1 MGHEPFEELESDNVM
16 LSSPNGNMLWTGD
29 PETISQIAGQGTR
42 FVKPVELF
50 SFFDTYGPN
59 MQTSV
64 GDDWKSQRKIVAPAI
79 GPHANAIMWQSA
91 LHESKRLT
99 DLLVKDGPVITHM
112 KDHMS
117 EISLHCITQ
126 SFFDKGL
133 EYETVE
139 EFPSPELPSG
149 RFGFVEAMFTT
160 IDKLGIID
168 SIPKGLRSR

>member
-1 MGHEPFEELESDNVM
+1 M
-16 LSSPNGNMLWTGD
+16 LSAPNGNMLWSSD
-29 PETISQIAGQGTR
+29 PETINQIATQGAKFT
-42 FVKPVELF
+42 KPVEHF

-64 GDDWKSQRKIVAPAI
+64 GDDWRSHRKIVAPAI
-79 GPHANAIMWQSA
+79 GPHSNAAMWQIA

-99 DLLVKDGPVITHM
+99 DLMMKDDPVITHM

-117 EISLHCITQ
+117 EISLHCITKC
-126 SFFDKGL
+126 FFDKDL
-133 EYETVE
+133 EYETIE
-139 EFPSPELPSG
+139 EFPTPELPSG

-168 SIPKGLRSR
+168 SIPKGLRGR